1 VVGNSR
7 PELAASHCK
16 RLGGAGTGRPGEV
29 ADILLV
35 EPAVGK
41 GKSVAG
47 VDMLPV
53 EEAVDSTLLVA
64 VG

>member
-1 VVGNSR
+1 
-7 PELAASHCK
+7 
-16 RLGGAGTGRPGEV
+16 V